1 LAPADRAQLP
11 NGVYD
16 LGVAHGIA
24 GTLATLG
31 AATPASIAGSRELLE
46 GAIAWLLTQPRP
58 AGGVSRFATWTT
70 GNGADPSARAAWCYG
85 DPGIACAL
93 AAASARAGVAAGM
106 AAAVETAHGAALRT
120 PENGRVTDAGLCHG
134 SAGLAVIFARLC
146 ETIGGPELHDATRTW
161 LLRTIDYL
169 ERDGFA
175 GTSTPQRA
183 TCFRGLGLLTGAAG
197 ILLDRALGLSIR

>member
-1 LAPADRAQLP
+1 
-11 NGVYD
+11 
-16 LGVAHGIA
+16 
-24 GTLATLG
+24 
-31 AATPASIAGSRELLE
+31 
-46 GAIAWLLTQPRP
+46 
-58 AGGVSRFATWTT
+58 
-70 GNGADPSARAAWCYG
+70 
-85 DPGIACAL
+85 
-93 AAASARAGVAAGM
+93 M

-197 ILLDRALGLSIR
+197 ILLALSSLTTSSAAAWDRALGLSIR